1 MKTKLRLVPSDETHI
16 VYGSKSFI
24 FRTRRPDLPSP
35 KRFEPTRKEIGDVG
49 I

>member
-24 FRTRRPDLPSP
+24 FRTRRPDLP
-35 KRFEPTRKEIGDVG
+35 TRKEAGDVV